1 MVEVKPVLCALT
13 SPLSDVVRGKVTVA
27 HKIYFP
33 LSPIEYVIVF
43 ISLKGRGTI
52 CYLFN
57 IIFILPSDF
66 SRYS

>member
-1 MVEVKPVLCALT
+1 MEVKPVLCAQT
-13 SPLSDVVRGKVTVA
+13 SPLSDVVRGKATLA

-33 LSPIEYVIVF
+33 LPPIEYVIVF
-43 ISLKGRGTI
+43 ISLKGSGTI

-57 IIFILPSDF
+57 IVFILPSDF